1 LEYSKRIN
9 DNNSIEGSVETIHI
23 MHRTTSQQNQTQQQE
38 LSTKNIHQYY
48 SMYGS
53 IIGIIG
59 CSILR
64 ILDVGLQI
72 QRHPI
77 PIILGY
83 IPMVL
88 LVGCC

>member
-1 LEYSKRIN
+1 
-9 DNNSIEGSVETIHI
+9 
-23 MHRTTSQQNQTQQQE
+23 
-38 LSTKNIHQYY
+38 
-48 SMYGS
+48 MYGS